1 MFYIPLRWR
10 TEMEIKTF
18 LWVVVL
24 TLVGGVALASGVV
37 RQEQRETMIYGK
49 ISCHGNGVPL
59 ATIALE
65 GTSAG
70 TSSDTDGHYRLR
82 NIHEGRHTLMVRCI
96 GYHDFS
102 QEVNLTPGQQLELDI
117 ALKEDLLEMDAV
129 VVTGDKEAL
138 RRRETSTIVNTVS
151 PRLLRAA
158 SARTISEGLTYIP
171 GVRMENNCQNCGFNQ
186 VRLNGLAGEYTQ
198 VLVDGYPIFSGL
210 MGVYGMELIPSN
222 MISRVE
228 VQRGGGSALYGSNA
242 VAGTVNIILQDPQ
255 TNTFEAGGSTAFSGV
270 GVGKGGAVTPD
281 YNVSFNSSNI
291 LENNKTGLAVYG
303 NYRHR
308 LAYDTDGDGYSEF
321 PRLINGTIGAR
332 LFQRVSERGKLSLS
346 YFHITEDRRGGDQL
360 DKPAHEANI
369 TEQPRHNVNSGSLV
383 YTLLTRRN
391 DQLTF
396 NSSVMNVD
404 RDSYYGGLSS
414 GHPLKDYGLTTNLSY
429 SFGGQYAAH
438 FGDGTLLG
446 GIDLNGE
453 QLKDSKPGNLDYS
466 TTPATENPTLVV
478 ADQKTQTVGGFLQY
492 SHKIGVTTLTLGSRL
507 DRYDIYERGDEK
519 NPSHQGAFV
528 PVPRASVLV
537 NLLPTLQLRANY
549 SMGYRKPQL
558 YNEELHVE
566 VAGARQIVQ
575 RISNDLRRE
584 TSHSGMLSLDFRQEF
599 AKHGVGLLLEGFYT
613 RLSDAFINIRHDE
626 DANGVVLLERSN
638 HSSGAH
644 IYGVN
649 LEGNYAFAPNFAVKL
664 GGTVQRGEYL
674 GDVPAELNSGQRAFL
689 RAPDVY
695 GFVMTTW
702 RFLHAFSLD
711 GTFNLTGPM
720 TVVYEGSQARD
731 EAEKARL
738 ATDGYAL
745 RTTPWF
751 YDLGLKLGYDFHL
764 WGATFQVYSGVKN
777 LFHSYQED
785 FDKGAERASS
795 YVYGPMLPR
804 TVYVGFKLSH

>member
-1 MFYIPLRWR
+1 
-10 TEMEIKTF
+10 MEIKAF

-24 TLVGGVALASGVV
+24 TLAGGVVLASGVV
-37 RQEQRETMIYGK
+37 RQEQRETTIYGK
-49 ISCHGNGVPL
+49 ISCHGNGIAL
-59 ATIALE
+59 ATISLV

-70 TSSDTDGHYRLR
+70 TSSDSDGHYRLR
-82 NIHEGRHTLMVRCI
+82 NVHEGRHQLMVRCI
-96 GYHDFS
+96 GYHDVS
-102 QEVNLTPGQQLELDI
+102 QEVHLTPGQHLELNI
-117 ALKEDLLEMDAV
+117 ELKEDLLEMDAV

-151 PRLLRAA
+151 PRILGAA

-198 VLVDGYPIFSGL
+198 ILVDGYPIFSGL

-222 MISRVE
+222 MISRIE

-332 LFQRVSERGKLSLS
+332 LFQRLGERGKLSLS
-346 YFHITEDRRGGDQL
+346 YFHITEDRRGGDQF

-383 YTLLTRRN
+383 YHLLTRSN
-391 DQLTF
+391 DQLTL
-396 NSSVMNVD
+396 NASMMNVD
-404 RDSYYGGLSS
+404 RESYYGGLSS
-414 GHPLKDYGLTTNLSY
+414 GHPLNDYGLTSNLSY

-438 FGDGTLLG
+438 FGIGTLLG
-446 GIDLNGE
+446 GIDFNGE
-453 QLKDSKPGNLDYS
+453 QLKDSKPGNRDYS

-478 ADQKTQTVGGFLQY
+478 SDQQTQTFGGFVQY
-492 SHKIGVTTLTLGSRL
+492 SHKLGATTLTVGSRL
-507 DRYDIYERGDEK
+507 DRYDIYERGTASHS
-519 NPSHQGAFV
+519 SHQGAFV

-537 NLLPTLQLRANY
+537 NLLPTLQFRANY

-575 RISNDLRRE
+575 RIAGDLRRE
-584 TSHSGMLSLDFRQEF
+584 SSHSGMLSLDYKEEF
-599 AKHGVGLLLEGFYT
+599 GKHGLGVLFEGFYT
-613 RLSDAFINIRHDE
+613 RLNDAFINIRHDE
-626 DANGVVLLERSN
+626 DAQGVVLLERSN
-638 HSSGAH
+638 HSAGAH
-644 IYGVN
+644 IYGLN
-649 LEGNYAFAPNFAVKL
+649 LEVNYAYAPNLAFKL
-664 GGTVQRGEYL
+664 GGTLQRGAYL
-674 GDVPAELNSGQRAFL
+674 GDVPAELNSGQRDFL
-689 RAPDVY
+689 RAPNAY
-695 GFVMTTW
+695 GFLMSSW
-702 RFLHAFSLD
+702 RFYHGFSLD

-720 TVVYEGSQARD
+720 RVVYEGTQARN
-731 EAEKARL
+731 EAEKAIL
-738 ATDGYAL
+738 AAEGYSL

-751 YDLGLKLGYDFHL
+751 YDLGAKLGYDFHL
-764 WGATFQVYSGVKN
+764 WGSTFQLYTGVKN
-777 LFHSYQED
+777 LLHSYQDD

-804 TVYVGFKLSH
+804 TIYVGFKLSH